1 MSRTTDIAITRVADA
16 DLSAKQYF
24 AVKLTNN
31 NSGNGCDLA
40 GASDAAG
47 GEAVQ
52 GVLQNKPILGGAAE
66 VLMGNGITRAVA
78 GGAFVPGDPLK
89 TDANG
94 RFIKS
99 AAEAVGVLVHVVAT
113 ALEPAAALGDIV
125 EIQLGHYV
133 INRAIS

>member
-1 MSRTTDIAITRVADA
+1 MSRTTDIGITRVADA

-31 NSGNGCDLA
+31 NSGNGVDLA

-47 GEAVQ
+47 GEAIL
-52 GVLQNKPILGGAAE
+52 GVLQNKPILGQAAE
-66 VLMGNGITRAVA
+66 VMIAPCITRAVA
-78 GGAFVPGDPLK
+78 AGAFVPGDPLK

-94 RFIKS
+94 RFVKATGE
-99 AAEAVGVLVHVVAT
+99 AAGTLVHVVAT

-125 EIQLGHYV
+125 EVALNHYV